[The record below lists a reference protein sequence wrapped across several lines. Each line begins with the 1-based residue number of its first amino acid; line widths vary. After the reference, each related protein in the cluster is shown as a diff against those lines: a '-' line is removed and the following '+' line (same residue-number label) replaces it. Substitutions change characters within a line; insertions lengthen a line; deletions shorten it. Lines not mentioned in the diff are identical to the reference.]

1 MPSSESRPQ
10 KSKGNL
16 AGVVVLILAAGLIDL
31 TVVPE
36 LISGWSRSCFVSAL
50 VALIGMRRGHFT
62 GLVFGWIA
70 AFILASLSMS
80 PLGFQMLRLGLLGFV
95 AGFFIDTAAIRIN
108 WLDGLILAML
118 LLFEQGLGGVLGKIV
133 YGYSLNWNILGV
145 IFTALLFSPW
155 IPILSRITGSKILAG
170 AQEGRKQG

>member
-1 MPSSESRPQ
+1 
-10 KSKGNL
+10 
-16 AGVVVLILAAGLIDL
+16 
-31 TVVPE
+31 
-36 LISGWSRSCFVSAL
+36 
-50 VALIGMRRGHFT
+50 
-62 GLVFGWIA
+62 
-70 AFILASLSMS
+70 
-80 PLGFQMLRLGLLGFV
+80 
-95 AGFFIDTAAIRIN
+95 AAIRIN